1 MLDLL
6 QAPAVILGI
15 VIETLLLI
23 VWFARAVIA

>member
-15 VIETLLLI
+15 VEQTLDALEEQE
-23 VWFARAVIA
+23 ANDG